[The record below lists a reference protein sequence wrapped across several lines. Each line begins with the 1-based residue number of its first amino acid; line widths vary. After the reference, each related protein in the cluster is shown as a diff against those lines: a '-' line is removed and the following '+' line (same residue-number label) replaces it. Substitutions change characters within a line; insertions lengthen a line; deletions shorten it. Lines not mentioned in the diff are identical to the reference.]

1 MKKIKTKV
9 LNIVIHFFAILV
21 MAVCSMTF
29 FMFSGQAFAQ
39 TTGGI
44 NKAKTALTTVTSDIS
59 GLFELVSKFMFAI
72 AAICALVGAFI
83 VYSKWNSG
91 DQQSTKLAA
100 AWFGSGLF
108 LLAAGIFIKA
118 IFL

>member
-1 MKKIKTKV
+1 MKKLKTKV
-9 LNIVIHFFAILV
+9 LNIVLHFFAILV

-29 FMFSGQAFAQ
+29 FTFSGQAFAQ
-39 TTGGI
+39 TTGLS
-44 NKAKTALTTVTSDIS
+44 KAKSALTTTTTEIS
-59 GLFELVSKFMFAI
+59 GLFDLVSKFMFAI

-108 LLAAGIFIKA
+108 LLAAGVFVRA